1 MLILNLFKIAKSVME
16 ELQILLV
23 MLPDKET
30 LAMIIAMEDFQ

>member
-1 MLILNLFKIAKSVME
+1 ME

-30 LAMIIAMEDFQ
+30 LAMIIQWKISNEYSSH